1 MSHLK
6 YNIYEVSLITFMI
19 LQSHVANFQ
28 ALHSDLIWCRRPNQ
42 ASMESNRLPKGSTK
56 TDYAE
61 NFIRTKQKNSTNGG
75 RGTPIAFLLMASSF
89 ICPQQWK
96 KHFKLM
102 YAAQTFTW
110 LDYHKDIYSR
120 HGAPW
125 FHTDGVP
132 LRHLPIFSEKWH
144 SRLGAQKNLTV
155 VLSSQLV
162 TFYAWIIRST
172 SLTSN

>member
-6 YNIYEVSLITFMI
+6 YNICKVSLITFMI
-19 LQSHVANFQ
+19 LQSRVANFQ
-28 ALHSDLIWCRRPNQ
+28 ALHSPLIWCKRPNQ

-61 NFIRTKQKNSTNGG
+61 NIMRTKQKNSTNGG
-75 RGTPIAFLLMASSF
+75 KGTPIAFLLMAPSF

-96 KHFKLM
+96 KHFTLI

-110 LDYHKDIYSR
+110 LDYRTDIYSR
-120 HGAPW
+120 HCAPW

-132 LRHLPIFSEKWH
+132 VHHLLFFGEKWH
-144 SRLGAQKNLTV
+144 IRVGA
-155 VLSSQLV
+155 
-162 TFYAWIIRST
+162 
-172 SLTSN
+172 